1 MFKKSRRRIVAAI
14 MTVLVLLWVGTLCV
28 IYASSYFEVSS
39 RNRDM
44 LKEHTELYSLN
55 PQDTNDIKFDNRPKP
70 GGGNPDFRDTPMF
83 KLSTFYSV
91 AISEEG
97 ELLSIDSRDNAV
109 YDDEELLEIARE
121 IISEGK
127 QTGVKSNLIYRM
139 EDKHG
144 YTLVA
149 FMDNTIMQESMT
161 TLFRYTVI
169 FGSIAIIALF
179 FLAVY
184 LAKRIVQPLEESYK
198 KQKQFISD
206 AGHDLKT
213 PISVISVNAELLSK
227 ELGDNQWLSNIQYE
241 NGRMGTLVGQMLEL
255 ARTENIATQMETLE
269 LDRLVGG
276 EALPFESVAFE
287 KGLTFQCD
295 IAENIYVRGNAAQL
309 KQLTTIL
316 IDNAIRHCEQGK
328 EIVLTLSSDRN
339 YAVLSVVNDGD
350 EIPPEHRKE
359 IFERFYRI
367 DSVRNGDAGHYGLG
381 LAIAKSIMVAHHGK
395 IEVLCYDGKVEF
407 VAHIPLQKN

>member
-14 MTVLVLLWVGTLCV
+14 MAVLVLLWVGTLCV

-44 LKEHTELYSLN
+44 LREHAEQYTLN
-55 PQDTNDIKFDNRPKP
+55 PQDMPDMKFENRPKP
-70 GGGNPDFRDTPMF
+70 DIGAPNFKDMQMF
-83 KLSTFYSV
+83 NLSTFYSV
-91 AISEEG
+91 AISEGG
-97 ELLSIDSRDNAV
+97 ELLSIDSHDNAV
-109 YDDEELLEIARE
+109 YDDEELEKIARE

-144 YTLVA
+144 YVLVA

-161 TLFRYTVI
+161 TLFRYTLI
-169 FGSIAIIALF
+169 FGSIAILALF

-198 KQKQFISD
+198 RQKQFISD

-213 PISVISVNAELLSK
+213 PISVISVNAELLSR
-227 ELGDNQWLSNIQYE
+227 EIGDNQWLSNIQYE
-241 NGRMGTLVGQMLEL
+241 SGRMGTLVGQLLEL
-255 ARTENIATQMETLE
+255 ARTENIAPQIESVNLS
-269 LDRLVGG
+269 RLVGG
-276 EALPFESVAFE
+276 EALPFESLAFE
-287 KGLTFQCD
+287 NGLTLKCD
-295 IAENIYVRGNAAQL
+295 IADNIFVRGNSEQL

-316 IDNAIRHCEQGK
+316 IDNAVRHCK
-328 EIVLTLSSDRN
+328 KDKKIVLTLKSDKN
-339 YAVLSVVNDGD
+339 NASLSVVNDGD
-350 EIPPEHRKE
+350 EIPPEYRKE
-359 IFERFYRI
+359 IFERFYRM
-367 DSVRNGDAGHYGLG
+367 DSARNGDAAHYGLG
-381 LAIAKSIMVAHHGK
+381 LAIAKAIMVAHNGR

-407 VAHIPLQKN
+407 VAHIPLQK

>member
-44 LKEHTELYSLN
+44 LREHAEQYSLN
-55 PQDTNDIKFDNRPKP
+55 PQDTPDMKFENRPKP
-70 GGGNPDFRDTPMF
+70 DIGDPNFKNMQMF
-83 KLSTFYSV
+83 NLSTFYSV
-91 AISEEG
+91 AISEAG
-97 ELLSIDSRDNAV
+97 ELLSIDSHDNAV
-109 YDDEELLEIARE
+109 YDEEELEKIARE
-121 IISEGK
+121 IISEGN

-139 EDKHG
+139 EEKHG
-144 YTLVA
+144 YILVA

-161 TLFRYTVI
+161 TLFRYTLI
-169 FGSIAIIALF
+169 FGSIAILALF

-213 PISVISVNAELLSK
+213 PISVISVNAELLSR
-227 ELGDNQWLSNIQYE
+227 EIGDNQWLSNIQYE
-241 NGRMGTLVGQMLEL
+241 SGRMGTLVGQLLEL
-255 ARTENIATQMETLE
+255 ARTENIAPRIESVNLS
-269 LDRLVGG
+269 RLVGG
-276 EALPFESVAFE
+276 EALPFESLAFE
-287 KGLTFQCD
+287 NGLTLTCN
-295 IAENIYVRGNAAQL
+295 IADNILVRGNSAQL

-316 IDNAIRHCEQGK
+316 IDNAVRHSKQGR
-328 EIVLTLSSDRN
+328 EIVLTLKSDKS
-339 YAVLSVVNDGD
+339 YASLSVVNEGD
-350 EIPPEHRKE
+350 EIPLEHRRE
-359 IFERFYRI
+359 IFERFYRM
-367 DSVRNGDAGHYGLG
+367 DSARNGDTGHYGLG
-381 LAIAKSIMVAHHGK
+381 LAIAKAIMVAHNGN

-407 VAHIPLQKN
+407 VAHIPLQK